1 MSAANSYYGVTNA
14 FAYYFH
20 QNYAFP
26 FFVPPRPQFQS
37 ASRLQV
43 VTYSRRRSKS
53 MRCPYCNTDYTH
65 DHPCFCHPATQA
77 KPVEEQPASFP
88 ETFPGIAW
96 NSHRGVRLD

>member
-1 MSAANSYYGVTNA
+1 
-14 FAYYFH
+14 
-20 QNYAFP
+20 
-26 FFVPPRPQFQS
+26 
-37 ASRLQV
+37 
-43 VTYSRRRSKS
+43 

-88 ETFPGIAW
+88 ETFPSIAW